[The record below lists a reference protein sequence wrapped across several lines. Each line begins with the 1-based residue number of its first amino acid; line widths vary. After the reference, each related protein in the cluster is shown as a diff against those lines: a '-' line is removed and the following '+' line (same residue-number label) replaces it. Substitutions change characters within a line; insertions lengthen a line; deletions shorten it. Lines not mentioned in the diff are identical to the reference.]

1 MIHRLIVG
9 AKATD
14 AAIAAYN
21 AGLSY
26 KYAPPMDLEPF
37 FPNNVRVFSNLDV
50 FTAEDQ
56 EKFDAQLVE
65 IGIPFGGI
73 AVRNDSANTLLVI
86 GRALVKVTIP

>member
-26 KYAPPMDLEPF
+26 KYAPPMDLEPYF
-37 FPNNVRVFSNLDV
+37 ANTVRVFSNLDV
-50 FTAEDQ
+50 FTEQDQ
-56 EKFDAQLVE
+56 GKFDAQLVE

-73 AVRNDSANTLLVI
+73 TVRSDSSNTLLVI
-86 GRALVKVTIP
+86 GRALVKVAIP

>member
-9 AKATD
+9 AKAPG

-37 FPNNVRVFSNLDV
+37 FTNTVRVFSNLDV
-50 FTAEDQ
+50 FTGEDQ

-65 IGIPFGGI
+65 IGIPFGGVT
-73 AVRNDSANTLLVI
+73 VRNDSSNTLLVI
-86 GRALVKVTIP
+86 GRALVSVTIP

>member
-1 MIHRLIVG
+1 MIHRIIVG

-26 KYAPPMDLEPF
+26 KYAPPMDLEPYF
-37 FPNNVRVFSNLDV
+37 TNTVRVFSNLDV
-50 FTAEDQ
+50 FTAQDQ

-73 AVRNDSANTLLVI
+73 DVRNDSANTLLVI
-86 GRALVKVTIP
+86 GRALVSVTIP